1 MQMGIDPRLMG
12 RFAYKMM
19 NPVYNRRVRA
29 ILKSYN
35 CAALQDPHAVGTMID
50 RLCVS
55 CGDTITPAQ
64 RAAAIRFVIA
74 QRCNPLL
81 ASHRAR
87 MRALVFGY

>member
-1 MQMGIDPRLMG
+1 MGIDPRLKG

-19 NPVYNRRVRA
+19 NPVYYRRTRA

-35 CAALQDPHAVGTMID
+35 YTALQDPYAVGTMID
-50 RLCVS
+50 SLCMA

-64 RAAAIRFVIA
+64 RASAIRSVIA
-74 QRCNPLL
+74 QKCNPLF

-87 MRALVFGY
+87 MRGLIFGY